1 TNRRPPIRQVSPMCR
16 SRTPCV
22 LCRAALSLV
31 VRCGA
36 VRQAKVA
43 RRWSSVAPHPTGLGL
58 LSSRED
64 PHIDQGTQ
72 GRVSGDTPDDALD
85 ADDRAVLQRELTA
98 TRERVLVQ
106 LGALQR
112 DFNEIVESSELAP
125 PDDEHD
131 PEGVTIAYERAQVSA
146 LLDQARED

>member
-1 TNRRPPIRQVSPMCR
+1 M
-16 SRTPCV
+16 
-22 LCRAALSLV
+22 
-31 VRCGA
+31 
-36 VRQAKVA
+36 
-43 RRWSSVAPHPTGLGL
+43 
-58 LSSRED
+58 
-64 PHIDQGTQ
+64 
-72 GRVSGDTPDDALD
+72 SGDTPDDALD

-98 TRERVLVQ
+98 TQERVLVR

-146 LLDQARED
+146 LLDQAREDVAALELALRRLAEGSASRCECCGGPITMERLMALPQARTCIACASSRRR